1 MRIERFETVI
11 IGAGQAGLAAGY
23 WLSKQDNDFVILD
36 ANARVG
42 DVWRNR
48 WDSLQL
54 FTPAKYSGLPG
65 MAFPGNPYHLP
76 ARTQVADYMEWY
88 AQVNELPVRTGV
100 RVSSVRRV
108 AGLFEIE
115 TDDVRF
121 QAHNV
126 IVATGAFQTPVIPG
140 FAKEL
145 DAGIFQVHSSGYRN
159 SAQLPDGDVM
169 VVGAANSGAQ
179 IALEISRT
187 RNVIL
192 AGRSVGSFPRRVL
205 GRDLFDWLW
214 ATVMKPGAD
223 SFIGRRIRR
232 DVLSG
237 TDKLIGM
244 SEKDLL
250 STTLRRTGRV
260 SGVKDGAPVLDDG
273 SIANVGS
280 IVWCTGFRPDFRWI
294 DAPVF
299 GEDGYPRHTR
309 GATEV
314 PGLYFLGLRFLY
326 RLNSSLVGGVG
337 ADAQHVANLVRARY
351 GEARAAAPT
360 TMRVRAALA
369 PEPQP
374 QVSRFIQSS

>member
-11 IGAGQAGLAAGY
+11 IGAGQAGLSAGY

-76 ARTQVADYMEWY
+76 TRTQVADYMEWY
-88 AQVNELPVRTGV
+88 AQVNELPIRTGV

-108 AGLFEIE
+108 DGFFEIE
-115 TDDVRF
+115 TTGGQF
-121 QAHNV
+121 QADNV
-126 IVATGAFQTPVIPG
+126 IVATGAFQTPVVPAL
-140 FAKEL
+140 AKQL
-145 DAGIFQVHSSGYRN
+145 DVGILQVHSSGYRN
-159 SAQLPDGDVM
+159 PAQLPDGDVM

-223 SFIGRRIRR
+223 TLLGRRIRK

-244 SEKDLL
+244 SEKDLV
-250 STTLRRTGRV
+250 SPTLRRTGRV
-260 SGVKDGAPVLDDG
+260 TGVKDGRPMLDDG
-273 SIANVGS
+273 SIADVRS
-280 IVWCTGFRPDFRWI
+280 IVWCTGFRPDFRWV
-294 DAPVF
+294 DAPIF

-309 GATEV
+309 GVTEV

-337 ADAQHVANLVRARY
+337 ADAQHVADMVRARY
-351 GEARAAAPT
+351 GDARAAAPA
-360 TMRVRAALA
+360 RAWGRWAA
-369 PEPQP
+369 A
-374 QVSRFIQSS
+374 VV